1 MAARTRKIAHDDE
14 TRAKIQAANII
25 NRLYG
30 NVMGEVDLSPA
41 QVSSAKT
48 LLNKVLP
55 DLQAIT
61 IGGEEEDGSIR
72 ITQTIERRIVRPRD

>member
-1 MAARTRKIAHDDE
+1 
-14 TRAKIQAANII
+14 
-25 NRLYG
+25 
-30 NVMGEVDLSPA
+30 MGEVYLSSA

-72 ITQTIERRIVRPRD
+72 ITQTIERRIVRPSD